1 MPANSLTPEEVA
13 QHLNITKNTV
23 YEMIKRGELKA
34 YRIGRKLRID
44 EKEIYSYK
52 EKKRQISMYS
62 EKINDN
68 AFVICGQDVILDILA
83 KYMEAQNPG
92 AKILRS
98 YKGSYNGLYDLY
110 NDKANVATAHIWDR
124 DTDTYN
130 SVFVKSMLPGV
141 PAKIYPLVRRN
152 VGFYVPT
159 GNPKKI
165 AGWED
170 FRRDDLTFINREKGS
185 GIRVL
190 VDERLRMMGI
200 KPAAVKGYNS
210 VSDSHLLAAGAIAR
224 GYADFAI
231 GNEKAAKMADGV
243 DFVFLHQENYDL
255 IVKSSDLEMPL
266 VQSLL
271 NIIASDEY
279 RDEVLGLGGYEL

>member
-13 QHLNITKNTV
+13 QSLNITKNTV

-44 EKEIYSYK
+44 EKEISKYK
-52 EKKRQISMYS
+52 EKKQQGSMYS
-62 EKINDN
+62 ERYDDN
-68 AFVICGQDVILDILA
+68 SFIICGQDMILDILA
-83 KYMEAQNPG
+83 RYMEAQNPG

-110 NDKANVATAHIWDR
+110 NDKANVATAHMWDG
-124 DTDTYN
+124 DSNTYN
-130 SVFVKSMLPGV
+130 SVYVKSMLPGV
-141 PAKIYPLVRRN
+141 PAKIFHLVKRN
-152 VGFYVPT
+152 VGFYVQT

-165 AGWED
+165 EGWDD
-170 FRRDDLTFINREKGS
+170 FHRDDLTFINREKGS

-190 VDERLRMMGI
+190 VDEHLRLMGI
-200 KPAAVKGYNS
+200 KPEAVKGYNS
-210 VSDSHLLAAGAIAR
+210 VSDSHVLAAGAIAR

-231 GNEKAAKMADGV
+231 GNEKAAKLADGV
-243 DFVFLHQENYDL
+243 DFVFLQQENYDL
-255 IVKSSDLEMPL
+255 IVKIGDLNMPL

-271 NIIASDEY
+271 NIIESDEY
-279 RDEVLGLGGYEL
+279 KNEILGLGGYEL